1 MDGVLCALSA
11 KRHAMLQADPG
22 LLFELTDPT
31 HAGGEQ
37 MRGLLHLG
45 KAWDALDLLVSRR
58 GEDALLGDAVLA
70 RSGKSMRAEGGFGK
84 AQFLAPVR
92 VAKIAAALAKLPA
105 RVVRDR
111 YGELFGKTVHGNY
124 GQETCADDEIAF
136 IREQVAETQRRE
148 IEELEGKLTK
158 LIALYAAAAKAGDGM
173 MAVVV

>member
-1 MDGVLCALSA
+1 MGMDGVLCALSA

-84 AQFLAPVR
+84 
-92 VAKIAAALAKLPA
+92 
-105 RVVRDR
+105 
-111 YGELFGKTVHGNY
+111 TVHGNY